1 MADILLAP
9 PVAFLVYLVLVGILS
24 GFGRIL
30 APSGQASP
38 TKSSTYA
45 SGEASPVAPAVPG
58 YRPFFKV
65 ALFFAILHL
74 GVLMLGSGSLAP
86 IVGVYLVGLA
96 LALIVLILG

>member
-1 MADILLAP
+1 MAAILLAP
-9 PVAFLVYLVLVGILS
+9 PVAFLIYMVLVGVLA

-30 APSGQASP
+30 APSGEVSP
-38 TKSSTYA
+38 AKASTYA

-86 IVGVYLVGLA
+86 IMGVYLIGLVLA
-96 LALIVLILG
+96 LVALILG

>member
-9 PVAFLVYLVLVGILS
+9 PIAFLIYLVLVGILS

-30 APSGQASP
+30 APSGEVSP
-38 TKSSTYA
+38 TKASTYA
-45 SGEASPVAPAVPG
+45 SGEAAPVAPAVPG

-74 GVLMLGSGSLAP
+74 GVLMIGGGSLAP
-86 IVGVYLVGLA
+86 IMGVYLVGLV
-96 LALIVLILG
+96 LALVALILG